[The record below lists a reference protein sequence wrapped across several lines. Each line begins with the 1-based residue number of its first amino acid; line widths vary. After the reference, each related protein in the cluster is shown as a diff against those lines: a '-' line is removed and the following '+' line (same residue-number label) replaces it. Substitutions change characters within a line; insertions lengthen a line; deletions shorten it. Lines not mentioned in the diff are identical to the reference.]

1 MKAKFDLKSVI
12 WALIFSSCFAI
23 STFCLSKYLFPV
35 PIALVII
42 IINALLFAVYT
53 INLIKGISRMDEVQ
67 IRIQLEAV
75 AVAFA
80 LSLLLVMTLGLV
92 GLVKTLGLEPMNY
105 LYIFPLLFFF
115 YLIGFFISQRRYR

>member
-1 MKAKFDLKSVI
+1 MKTKFDQKSVI
-12 WALIFSSCFAI
+12 WALIFAGCFVI
-23 STFCLSKYLFPV
+23 STYCLSRYSFPV

-42 IINALLFAVYT
+42 AINALVFAVYT
-53 INLIKGISRMDEVQ
+53 ISLIKGISLMDEVQ

-92 GLVKTLGLEPMNY
+92 GLVGSLGLEPINY
-105 LYIFPLLFFF
+105 LYTFPLLFFF

>member
-1 MKAKFDLKSVI
+1 MKPKIDLKSVI
-12 WALIFSSCFAI
+12 WALIFSGCFTI
-23 STFCLSKYLFPV
+23 STYCLSEYSFPV

-42 IINALLFAVYT
+42 AVNALIFAVYT
-53 INLIKGISRMDEVQ
+53 ISLIKGISLMDEVQ

-80 LSLLLVMTLGLV
+80 LSLLLVMILGLV
-92 GLVKTLGLEPMNY
+92 GLVRNLGLEPMNY
-105 LYIFPLLFFF
+105 LYTFPLLFFF

>member
-1 MKAKFDLKSVI
+1 MKTRFDHKSVI
-12 WALIFSSCFAI
+12 WALVFAGCFI
-23 STFCLSKYLFPV
+23 TSTYCLSKYSFAV
-35 PIALVII
+35 PIALAII
-42 IINALLFAVYT
+42 AVNALVFAVYT
-53 INLIKGISRMDEVQ
+53 INIIKGISVMDEVQ

-92 GLVKTLGLEPMNY
+92 GLVGNLGLEPMNY
-105 LYIFPLLFFF
+105 LYTFPLLFFF

>member
-1 MKAKFDLKSVI
+1 MKTKFDYKSVT
-12 WALIFSSCFAI
+12 WALIFAGCFI
-23 STFCLSKYLFPV
+23 TSTYCLAKYSFPV

-42 IINALLFAVYT
+42 AVNALVFAVYT
-53 INLIKGISRMDEVQ
+53 INIIKGISFMDEVQ
-67 IRIQLEAV
+67 IRIQVEAV

-92 GLVKTLGLEPMNY
+92 GLVGNLGFERMNY
-105 LYIFPLLFFF
+105 LYTFPLLFFF